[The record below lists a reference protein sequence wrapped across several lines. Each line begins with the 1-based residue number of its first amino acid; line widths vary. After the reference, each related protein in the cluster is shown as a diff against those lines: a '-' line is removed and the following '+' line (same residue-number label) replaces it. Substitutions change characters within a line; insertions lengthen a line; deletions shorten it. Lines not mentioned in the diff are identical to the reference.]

1 VSNARDPNVTTDL
14 PPVPANSLP
23 VSAPERD
30 SASLG
35 SSPSGDAPT
44 DDLPKVPGYR
54 VLREIARGGMGRV
67 FAALDLGLDRDVAL
81 KVLLPGA
88 DADRF
93 IRESKI
99 TARLPHP
106 GIPPVHELG
115 TLPDG
120 SPFLAMKLVA
130 GRTLAEELTTTDR
143 ARLLRAFAQV
153 CQAVG
158 FAHSRGVIHR
168 DLKPQNVMV
177 GAFGEIQVM
186 DWGLAKDVTSRDT
199 SDPPRA
205 QAVACEPVGADA
217 DQTTSL
223 AASGESTD
231 DRTRAGQVMGTPAYM
246 APEQA
251 RGEPTDTRT
260 DVFALGGILCKILT
274 GQPPFRGPSSLE
286 VIRRAA
292 AGDLD
297 EANTRLEGCGADA
310 ELVALCRRCL
320 DANPQDRPA
329 DGQAVADGLTAYLN
343 GVEERLQT
351 AERERAVSTARA
363 EEEAK
368 TRRVAEE
375 KAAERRTRR
384 RVQVLLLLS
393 VIGLI
398 VAVGAG
404 AVFASLRQDAVSAQD
419 EAERAEDRAIK
430 AQRKAEE
437 AEKNEANAHKVT
449 EQARAKL
456 FVFEYGAT
464 MRVAH
469 QDWYDNDAPA
479 ALVHLDSTKDKP
491 HGWEW
496 DYVHRLC
503 HPSLFALTGHSESV
517 PSAFFSTDGKR
528 IVTAGGSDKTA
539 KIWDANTGQSLLT
552 LKGHTNYVG
561 FASFSTDGARVVTAS
576 LDKTTK
582 IWDANTG
589 KLLLTLKDD
598 PHYVTTAAF
607 SPDGAWVVT
616 TGGDAP
622 TAKIWDANTGKVI
635 RILKGHTG
643 EVIFAAFSPD
653 GARIVTTSSDATA
666 KIWDAKAGNEL
677 LTLKGHT
684 APVVFAAFSAD
695 GSRIVTAGSIDM
707 TAKVW
712 EIPSAKPEGV
722 AKTGNELLTLRGHR
736 GAVTSASFRADGA
749 RIVTASSDKTAK
761 VWEVPSAKPE
771 GVANTGVAVLTLKGH
786 PSFVSAASYSPDGE
800 RILTVSGTALVW
812 DANTD
817 PEALTLRGHTGGVT
831 VAAFSADGLQAVT
844 AGDDFTAKLWEVPS
858 TRPEGVART
867 GKELHT
873 LTGHTAVVT
882 TASFSPDGARV
893 VTIGADN
900 TVKVWDTRTGGVV
913 RTFKLPAQSD
923 PKLPKQFA
931 WAVSSATNG
940 SRVVSSSRGTT
951 RVWDAATGT
960 EVVTFKPHKP
970 SDWVSISTDG
980 TRVVTAGLDK
990 TAQVWDATTGT
1001 ELFALKGHALAV
1013 TCAAFSADGAWLV
1026 TGGLD
1031 KTARVWN
1038 ATTGAEVLTLTGHTA
1053 VVMSAG
1059 FNPDGSRLVTG
1070 SGDRSAKVWDTKT
1083 GAAVLTL
1090 KGHTGEVMSVSF
1102 SRDGSRI
1109 LTGSRDGT
1117 AKIWDSRPTASVL
1130 GPR

>member
-1 VSNARDPNVTTDL
+1 MPPPEPNTDPTLLTPQTPPWSDADALTQVRSEPTVTLSPDGL
-14 PPVPANSLP
+14 PSVA
-23 VSAPERD
+23 
-30 SASLG
+30 
-35 SSPSGDAPT
+35 
-44 DDLPKVPGYR
+44 GYEL
-54 VLREIARGGMGRV
+54 VREIARGGMGVVYTAR
-67 FAALDLGLDRDVAL
+67 DLVLDRVVAV
-81 KVLLPGA
+81 KVMLPGA

-93 IRESKI
+93 VRESKI

-130 GRTLAEELTTTDR
+130 GRTLAEELKTIDR
-143 ARLLRAFAQV
+143 PRLLRALTQV

-168 DLKPQNVMV
+168 DLKPANVMV

-199 SDPPRA
+199 SEPPRA
-205 QAVACEPVGADA
+205 KGVAREPVGADA
-217 DQTTSL
+217 VQTTSL

-231 DRTRAGQVMGTPAYM
+231 DQTRAGQVMGTPAYM

-274 GQPPFRGPSSLE
+274 GQPPFRGPSSLDL
-286 VIRRAA
+286 IHRAA

-297 EANTRLEGCGADA
+297 EANARLDGCGADA
-310 ELVALCRRCL
+310 ELVALCRHCL
-320 DANPQDRPA
+320 SANPQDRPA

-343 GVEERLQT
+343 GVEERLQAT
-351 AERERAVSTARA
+351 EREHAVSTARA

-368 TRRVAEE
+368 TRRMAEE
-375 KAAERRTRR
+375 KAAEQRKRRK
-384 RVQVLLLLS
+384 VQVLLLLS
-393 VIGLI
+393 VVGLI
-398 VAVGAG
+398 VAAGAG
-404 AVFASLRQDAVSAQD
+404 VVIASLRQDAEQAKVEAVLAQD
-419 EAERAEDRAIK
+419 
-430 AQRKAEE
+430 KAEE
-437 AEKNEANAHKVT
+437 AEKNEANAHKAT

-469 QDWYDNDAPA
+469 QDWCDNDVPA

-503 HPSLFALTGHSESV
+503 HPYLFALKGHSESV
-517 PSAFFSTDGKR
+517 SSAFFSTDGER
-528 IVTAGGSDKTA
+528 IVTAGGSDMTA
-539 KIWDANTGQSLLT
+539 KIWDAKTGKSLLT
-552 LKGHTNYVG
+552 LKGHTNYVA

-576 LDKTTK
+576 LDKTAK

-589 KLLLTLKDD
+589 KPLLTLNGD
-598 PHYVTTAAF
+598 PDYVTTAAF

-616 TGGDAP
+616 TGGDDP
-622 TAKIWDANTGKVI
+622 TAKIWDANTGKVV
-635 RILKGHTG
+635 RTLKGHTG
-643 EVIFAAFSPD
+643 EVIFAAFSTD
-653 GARIVTTSSDATA
+653 GARIVTTSLDKTA
-666 KIWDAKAGNEL
+666 KIWDAKTGNEL

-712 EIPSAKPEGV
+712 DTKTSKEI
-722 AKTGNELLTLRGHR
+722 LTLKGHT
-736 GAVTSASFRADGA
+736 GAVTSASFRADGS

-761 VWEVPSAKPE
+761 VWD
-771 GVANTGVAVLTLKGH
+771 ANTGAAVLTLKGH
-786 PSFVSAASYSPDGE
+786 LSFVSAASYSPDGD

-817 PEALTLRGHTGGVT
+817 PEVLTLRGHTGGVT
-831 VAAFSADGLQAVT
+831 IATFSADGLKVVT
-844 AGDDFTAKLWEVPS
+844 AGDDAAAKVWD
-858 TRPEGVART
+858 TRT
-867 GKELHT
+867 GKELYT
-873 LTGHTAVVT
+873 LAGHTAVVT

-900 TVKVWDTRTGGVV
+900 TVKVWDARTGGVV

-923 PKLPKQFA
+923 PKLPKQFT
-931 WAVSSATNG
+931 WPVSSATNG
-940 SRVVSSSRGTT
+940 SRVVSSSGGTT
-951 RVWDAATGT
+951 RVWDASTGT
-960 EVVTFKPHKP
+960 EVLTFKPHKP
-970 SDWVSISTDG
+970 SDWVSISADG
-980 TRVVTAGLDK
+980 TGVVTAGLDK

-1026 TGGLD
+1026 TGSLD
-1031 KTARVWN
+1031 NTARVWD
-1038 ATTGAEVLTLTGHTA
+1038 AKTGAEVANMSGHTA
-1053 VVMSAG
+1053 TVTSAG

-1070 SGDRSAKVWDTKT
+1070 SVDRSAKVWDTKT

-1090 KGHTGEVMSVSF
+1090 KRHTGEVTSVSF

-1117 AKIWDSRPTASVL
+1117 AKVWDARPMASAT